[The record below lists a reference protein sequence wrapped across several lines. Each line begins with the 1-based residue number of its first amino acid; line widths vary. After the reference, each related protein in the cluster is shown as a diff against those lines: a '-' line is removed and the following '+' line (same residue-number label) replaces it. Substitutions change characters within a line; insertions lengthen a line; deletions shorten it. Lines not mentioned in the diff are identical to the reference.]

1 MEHDVSDGRT
11 APNADET
18 VVVGG
23 AADGAAVLS
32 PSATTAMRRLLTTFR
47 EGWVLD
53 GRVRDTARLIA
64 EDAHRAGLDAVRM
77 IVAVR
82 AGWPQLDELR
92 RIVPDDARAL
102 MSRLIS
108 CAIEEFY
115 LIPPT
120 GRPAEP
126 LAPDD
131 TPSGGSSTSR
141 SRTTS

>member
-1 MEHDVSDGRT
+1 MEHDVSNART
-11 APNADET
+11 APR
-18 VVVGG
+18 
-23 AADGAAVLS
+23 ADGAAAAGGAAEGSAVLS
-32 PSATTAMRRLLTTFR
+32 LSTTTAMRRVLNAFR

-82 AGWPQLDELR
+82 AGWTQLDELR
-92 RIVPDDARAL
+92 RIVPDDDARAL

-115 LIPPT
+115 LVPAAGRRDEPPQ
-120 GRPAEP
+120 
-126 LAPDD
+126 APDVMA
-131 TPSGGSSTSR
+131 SGR
-141 SRTTS
+141 Q